1 MFNIQ
6 DFTTNT
12 PVLAIQKAMQEVRGN
27 IEASFEDQF
36 FLALLTAVQGKGS
49 EDSLVYLSELIE
61 VNAHTKRCL
70 VDASLQES
78 LSKKGF
84 LSAIRRNRA
93 VWVDVLAGNILK
105 FELEDRINDLKA
117 KLSMHNKSLL
127 ELCMLRL
134 EAEKAENSKK
144 LEEAQRLAD
153 AKETR
158 KQKRLADKKLAE
170 AKIAEA
176 EYQAEL
182 QAQAKQ
188 VQLVEEQVQAK
199 LQLVEQYHVED
210 AVQKALQHQAMLHAQ
225 ELEKLNAKVEA
236 YRSPKGIM
244 HLIGMLEDSERK
256 ELLAS
261 LATQYPTQQPTKRGK
276 GASQGQPTLPV

>member
-93 VWVDVLAGNILK
+93 FWVDVLAGNILK